1 MAKGYKYH
9 AWATEDGRIPVWS
22 VMPLNVSEK
31 TVAGEMLRYGRASG
45 IVLADSNYD
54 AGWLYDAVEN
64 DAIVVAVLRV
74 SAEVL
79 ASFRCDV
86 VEQLEFDAALCGFD
100 D

>member
-1 MAKGYKYH
+1 MGVVLVNGTIRKPGFRLLGGENIKV
-9 AWATEDGRIPVWS
+9 ELPDENPV
-22 VMPLNVSEK
+22 P
-31 TVAGEMLRYGRASG
+31 EMLKPENIPLK
-45 IVLADSNYD
+45 IVFED
-54 AGWLYDAVEN
+54 

-100 D
+100 DWIV